1 MSYLITGIQL
11 ACMGIGFIIIMVL
24 FASVAF
30 AAWIAIAFWLKCREV
45 AREQESIFKADLE
58 KMYSGLQK
66 SEFDAMYRE
75 FWEKHNEFSEN

>member
-1 MSYLITGIQL
+1 MNFLLDGIQL
-11 ACMGIGFIIIMVL
+11 LSMGIGFLVVAIL
-24 FASVAF
+24 FASVVC
-30 AAWIAIAFWLKCREV
+30 AAWIAFAFWLKCREV